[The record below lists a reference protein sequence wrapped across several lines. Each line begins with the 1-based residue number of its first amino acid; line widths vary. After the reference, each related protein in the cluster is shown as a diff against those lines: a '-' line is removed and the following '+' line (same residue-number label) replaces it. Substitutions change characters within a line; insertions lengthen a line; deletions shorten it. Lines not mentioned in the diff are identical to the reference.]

1 MIKKL
6 DNLDFES
13 IEKIS
18 SIWLNSN
25 IDAHDFIK
33 REYWIDNLDKVK
45 KMFPDSTI
53 YVYYADNQI
62 IGFAGLYEQY
72 IAGVFITDNYRN
84 KGIGRLLLERLK
96 RDYNGLNLYVY
107 EKNEGAI
114 RFYTKHQFEIKS
126 KEFEA
131 ETQEYEYLMKWDS
144 N

>member
-18 SIWLNSN
+18 DIWLNSN
-25 IDAHDFIK
+25 LDSHDFIK

-45 KMFPDSTI
+45 KMFSDSTI
-53 YVYYADNQI
+53 YVYYVDNQI
-62 IGFAGLYEQY
+62 VGFAGLYEQY
-72 IAGVFITDNYRN
+72 IAGLFITDNYRN
-84 KGIGRLLLERLK
+84 KGIGRFLLERLK
-96 RDYNGLNLYVY
+96 SDYNGLNLHVY
-107 EKNEGAI
+107 EKNERAI
-114 RFYTKHQFEIKS
+114 RFYTKHQFEIRS

-131 ETQEYEYLMKWDS
+131 ETQEYEYFMKWDS

>member
-6 DNLDFES
+6 DNLDPGS

-18 SIWLNSN
+18 NIWLNSN
-25 IDAHDFIK
+25 LDAHDFIK
-33 REYWIDNLDKVK
+33 RDYWIDNLDKVK

-62 IGFAGLYEQY
+62 VGFAGLYEQY
-72 IAGVFITDNYRN
+72 IAGIFITDKYRN

-96 RDYNGLNLYVY
+96 SDYNVLNLNVY

-114 RFYTKHQFEIKS
+114 RFYTKHQFEIRS

-131 ETQEYEYLMKWDS
+131 ETQEHEYLMEWNS